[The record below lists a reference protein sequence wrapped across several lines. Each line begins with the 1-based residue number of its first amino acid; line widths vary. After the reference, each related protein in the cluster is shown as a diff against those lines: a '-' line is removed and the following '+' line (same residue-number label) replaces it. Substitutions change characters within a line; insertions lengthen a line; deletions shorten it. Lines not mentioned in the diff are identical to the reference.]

1 MSAAVLEGSSMQ
13 VETLDGILPFLKQQV
28 VLPESPS
35 QLQQRYK
42 SASPYPHLV
51 LDNIFAPET
60 LHSLIDEIPPL
71 NQENWVDHDEQ
82 RLSKLNLRSAVYL
95 GEASFQFVSFI
106 HSAAFLYLL
115 SEITGI
121 SGLLPDP
128 YLGGGGYHVIPHG
141 GRFDVHADRN
151 VDQITGLLRRVV
163 MITYLNE
170 DWPSEYG
177 GQLELWDTEGKQCVK
192 KVDPVFN
199 RTVLFEIGDKNF
211 HGVRPVI
218 GDHGRAR
225 KSFAF
230 YFHTTPMGEVSAHNS
245 IYAPNCYIK
254 RDPVKEFVMDL
265 VPPIVRKTVK
275 KIRGIR

>member
-1 MSAAVLEGSSMQ
+1 MQ
-13 VETLDGILPFLKQQV
+13 VAALDGILPFLKRKIS
-28 VLPESPS
+28 LPESS
-35 QLQQRYK
+35 NELQQRYK
-42 SASPYPHLV
+42 SALPFPHLV
-51 LDNIFAPET
+51 LDDMFASDI

-71 NQENWVDHDEQ
+71 NQENWVDHDEK

-121 SGLLPDP
+121 PGLLPDP
-128 YLGGGGYHVIPHG
+128 YLGGGGYHVIPLG

-163 MITYLNE
+163 MIIYLNE
-170 DWPSEYG
+170 DWHPEYG
-177 GQLELWDTEGKQCVK
+177 GQLELWNAEGTRCEEKII
-192 KVDPVFN
+192 PEFN
-199 RTVLFEIGDKNF
+199 RTILFEVGDKNF
-211 HGVRPVI
+211 HGVRPVV
-218 GDHGRAR
+218 GNHGRGR

-245 IYAPNCYIK
+245 VYAPNCYIE
-254 RDPVKEFVMDL
+254 RNPVKEFMMDL

-275 KIRGIR
+275 RVRGIR